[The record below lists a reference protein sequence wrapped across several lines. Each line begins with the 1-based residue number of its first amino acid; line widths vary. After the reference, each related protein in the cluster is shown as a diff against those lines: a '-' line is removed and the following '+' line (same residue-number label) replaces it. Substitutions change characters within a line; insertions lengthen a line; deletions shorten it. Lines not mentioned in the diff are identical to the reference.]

1 MKIYVFG
8 IFLFYCF
15 SATGQVKVF
24 NKDFNLSEKTPLFA
38 SYYGNI
44 GVHPGVKLGF
54 DYALI
59 FKEKTKAKKR
69 KTKTIRKV
77 LFVSPSI
84 AFYSHKNSN
93 KGLFIS
99 SDLLWR
105 RYTKRL
111 YITELG
117 VGIGYYRR
125 FNSGKTYEVTSSGV
139 RELGITSRG
148 YFSPSVSYSFGKRFL
163 IREMI
168 PTEVFL
174 RSNYNVILNYNSS
187 VGSEISLE
195 LGIRMSFKYG
205 IKQGKVKTII
215 KSK

>member
-1 MKIYVFG
+1 MRIYLFG
-8 IFLFYCF
+8 VLLLYSFNIV
-15 SATGQVKVF
+15 GQVKVF
-24 NKDFNLSEKTPLFA
+24 NKDFSLSERAPLFV

-44 GVHPGVKLGF
+44 GIHPGLKLGF
-54 DYALI
+54 DYVLI

-69 KTKTIRKV
+69 KSKTIRKV
-77 LFVSPSI
+77 LLVSPSL

-111 YITELG
+111 YLSELG
-117 VGIGYYRR
+117 IGIGYYRR
-125 FNSGKTYEVTSSGV
+125 FNAGKTYEVTSSGV
-139 RELGITSRG
+139 QEIGTTSRG
-148 YFSPSVSYSFGKRFL
+148 YFTPSISYSFGKRFL
-163 IREMI
+163 FREMI

-174 RSNYNVILNYNSS
+174 RSNYNVIMNYNSS
-187 VGSEISLE
+187 FGNEVSLE
-195 LGIRMSFKYG
+195 LGVRMSLKHG